1 MQVEAAGQLL
11 KHGLM
16 MQNSG
21 PSEFELH
28 GRNSSQIESSNHR
41 SLKSGSLSN
50 MRCQER
56 TRSLECRNTLSL
68 VGMLLFLKG
77 ARGLVSAVWAK
88 GSLLYIRFR
97 GFIPGDK
104 YNPYIT
110 HSFRT
115 DHQSATASLSPK
127 P

>member
-21 PSEFELH
+21 LSEFELH

-56 TRSLECRNTLSL
+56 ARSQEFWNPLSL

-77 ARGLVSAVWAK
+77 ACGLVSVVWAK
-88 GSLLYIRFR
+88 GSLLYIRFKGAHPR
-97 GFIPGDK
+97 REI
-104 YNPYIT
+104 
-110 HSFRT
+110 
-115 DHQSATASLSPK
+115 
-127 P
+127 